1 MIVFDL
7 TCAAGHRFE
16 GWFGSADDFAAQ
28 SVRGMLSC
36 PSCGTA
42 EIERVP
48 SATRFNSGATEIV
61 PSAKPDPALQGKD
74 PMAIAQILYAR
85 LVDQMLSSSEDVG
98 KAFPEEA
105 RRIHYEEAPAR
116 AIRGE
121 ATPEQHAELVDE
133 GIPVLR
139 IPMPSRDQFS

>member
-16 GWFGSADDFAAQ
+16 GWFGSAEDFASQ
-28 SVRGMLSC
+28 SARGMLSC
-36 PSCGTA
+36 PSCGAA
-42 EIERVP
+42 EVERVP
-48 SATRFNSGATEIV
+48 SATRFNSGAAEIV
-61 PSAKPDPALQGKD
+61 PSGKPDPALQGKD
-74 PMAIAQILYAR
+74 AMAIAQILYAR
-85 LVDQMLSSSEDVG
+85 LVDQMLTTSEDVG

-105 RRIHYEEAPAR
+105 RRIHYEESPAR

>member
-7 TCAAGHRFE
+7 TCAAGHCFE

-28 SVRGMLSC
+28 SARGLLSC
-36 PSCGTA
+36 PSCGA
-42 EIERVP
+42 ADIERVP
-48 SATRFNSGATEIV
+48 SATRFNSGAVENA
-61 PSAKPDPALQGKD
+61 PAAKPEQALQGKD

-85 LVDQMLSSSEDVG
+85 LVDQMLTTSEDVG

-105 RRIHYEEAPAR
+105 RRIHYEEVPAR

-139 IPMPSRDQFS
+139 IPMPARDQFS

>member
-16 GWFGSADDFAAQ
+16 GWFGSAEDFASQ
-28 SVRGMLSC
+28 SARGMLSC
-36 PSCGTA
+36 PSCGAA
-42 EIERVP
+42 EVERVP

-74 PMAIAQILYAR
+74 AMAIAQILYAR
-85 LVDQMLSSSEDVG
+85 LVDQMLTTSEDVG

-105 RRIHYEEAPAR
+105 RRIHYEESPAR

>member
-16 GWFGSADDFAAQ
+16 GWFGSGEDFASQ
-28 SVRGMLSC
+28 SARGLLSC
-36 PSCGTA
+36 PSCGAA

-48 SATRFNSGATEIV
+48 SATRFNSGAVENA
-61 PSAKPDPALQGKD
+61 PAAKPEPALQGKD
-74 PMAIAQILYAR
+74 AMAIAQILYAR
-85 LVDQMLSSSEDVG
+85 LVDQMLSGSEDVG

-121 ATPEQHAELVDE
+121 ATPEQHAELMDE

-139 IPMPSRDQFS
+139 IPMPSRDRFS